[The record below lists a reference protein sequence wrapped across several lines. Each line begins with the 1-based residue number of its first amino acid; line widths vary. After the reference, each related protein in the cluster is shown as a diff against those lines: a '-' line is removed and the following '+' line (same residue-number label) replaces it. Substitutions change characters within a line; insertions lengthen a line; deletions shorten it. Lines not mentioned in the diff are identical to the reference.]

1 MLSPLRRYVFVVA
14 GCLLICL
21 LASTPPSFAQNT
33 TIDSFNHAK
42 KLLTQVYAGHETEFY
57 CGCTVSD
64 HRGSN
69 SQLID
74 FEGVEICPIFT
85 AKIENSEKSSA

>member
-1 MLSPLRRYVFVVA
+1 MKDDWLETNFLNKACNCFPCPFVMAVYIGKYLSRLR
-14 GCLLICL
+14 
-21 LASTPPSFAQNT
+21 
-33 TIDSFNHAK
+33 
-42 KLLTQVYAGHETEFY
+42 EFDHIM
-57 CGCTVSD
+57 VSD

-85 AKIENSEKSSA
+85 AKIENSEKSST